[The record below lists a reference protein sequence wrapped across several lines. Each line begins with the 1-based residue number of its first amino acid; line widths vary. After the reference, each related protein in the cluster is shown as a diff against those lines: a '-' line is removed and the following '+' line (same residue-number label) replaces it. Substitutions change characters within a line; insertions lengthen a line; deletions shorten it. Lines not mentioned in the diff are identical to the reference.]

1 MADVYRVTRDKVSF
15 TNDHG
20 ETLAGLL
27 ERPEGTPKAY
37 ALFAHCF
44 TCSKNVGAAS
54 RISRALAARGFAVLR
69 FDFTGLGNSEGDF
82 ANTNFSSNV
91 SDLVYAARHMGANY
105 GPVELLIGHSLGGAA
120 VLAAAGELPETK
132 AVVTIGAPSDP
143 GHIEHLL
150 RDHLDGIE
158 ADGEAIVDLA
168 GRQFTIKKQFLKD
181 IRSRPLGQRIAA
193 LRKALLVMH
202 SPIDDIVGVDEAS
215 KIFLAA
221 KHPKSFVSLDRA
233 DHLLNEPRDAQFVA
247 DVVAAWAGRC
257 VLDDTVEMTS
267 ERPALNPGEVL
278 VRDVGDGLTNEVFS
292 GAHHS
297 WADEPVASGGTD
309 RGPDPYKYLLA
320 ALGACTSMTL
330 RLYARHKK
338 LSLRRVSVKLRH
350 EKIHAEDC
358 RDCETKVGKLDQIE
372 REISVE
378 GDLDDDQRRRLLE
391 IADRCPVH
399 RTLHSEIHV
408 VSRLAEWEKLYR

>member
-1 MADVYRVTRDKVSF
+1 MADAYRVTREKVTF
-15 TNDHG
+15 TNGHG

-27 ERPEGTPKAY
+27 ERPEETPKAY

-54 RISRALAARGFAVLR
+54 RISRALAAQGFAVLR

-91 SDLVYAARHMGANY
+91 SDLAYAARHMAASH

-120 VLAAAGELPETK
+120 VLAAAGDLPEAK

-158 ADGEAIVDLA
+158 ADGEAVVDLA
-168 GRQFTIKKQFLKD
+168 GRRFTIKKQFLKD
-181 IRSRPLGQRIAA
+181 IRGRPLGQRVAT

-202 SPIDDIVGVDEAS
+202 SPVDDIVGVDEAS

-233 DHLLNEPRDAQFVA
+233 DHLLNDPRDAQFVA
-247 DVVAAWAGRC
+247 DVVAAWAGRY
-257 VLDDTVEMTS
+257 VLAAAGETAS

-278 VRDVGDGLTNEVFS
+278 VRDIGDGLTNEVFS
-292 GAHHS
+292 GVHRL
-297 WADEPVASGGTD
+297 WADEPVVGGGAD

-338 LSLRRVSVKLRH
+338 LALRRVTVKLRH

-358 RDCETKVGKLDQIE
+358 RDCETKIGKLDRIE
-372 REISVE
+372 REIIVE
-378 GDLDDDQRRRLLE
+378 GDFDDDQRRRLLE

-399 RTLHSEIHV
+399 RTLKSEIHI
-408 VSRLAEWEKLYR
+408 VSRLAE

>member
-1 MADVYRVTRDKVSF
+1 MSDTDRVTRDKVTF
-15 TNDHG
+15 TNDRG

-27 ERPEGTPKAY
+27 ERPEGKPKAY

-54 RISRALAARGFAVLR
+54 RISRALAAQGFAVLR

-91 SDLVYAARHMGANY
+91 SDLVYAARHMQAHY

-120 VLAAAGELPETK
+120 VLAAAGELPESK
-132 AVVTIGAPSDP
+132 ALATIGAPSDP
-143 GHIEHLL
+143 GHVRRLL
-150 RDHLDGIE
+150 RDHIDDIR
-158 ADGEAIVDLA
+158 AKGEATVELA
-168 GRQFTIKKQFLKD
+168 GRRFTVKRQFLD
-181 IRSRPLGQRIAA
+181 DLGGQMLTTRVAR

-202 SPIDDIVGVDEAS
+202 SPVDEIVDVDEAS

-221 KHPKSFVSLDRA
+221 KHPKSFVSLDHA
-233 DHLLNEPRDAQFVA
+233 DHLLNDPRDARFVA
-247 DVVAAWAGRC
+247 DVTAAWAGRYLLASA
-257 VLDDTVEMTS
+257 VEPAAASTVA
-267 ERPALNPGEVL
+267 RPALAPGEVL
-278 VRDVGDGLTNEVFS
+278 VRDVDGTLTNEIFS
-292 GAHHS
+292 GAHRL
-297 WADEPVASGGTD
+297 WADEPVAAGGAD

-330 RLYARHKK
+330 RIYARHKN
-338 LSLRRVSVKLRH
+338 LALGRVSVTLRH
-350 EKIHAEDC
+350 RKIHAEDC
-358 RDCETKVGKLDQIE
+358 RECETKIGKLDQIE

-378 GDLDDDQRRRLLE
+378 GHFDEAQRGRLLE

-399 RTLHSEIHV
+399 RTLKSEIHI
-408 VSRLAEWEKLYR
+408 VSRLTG